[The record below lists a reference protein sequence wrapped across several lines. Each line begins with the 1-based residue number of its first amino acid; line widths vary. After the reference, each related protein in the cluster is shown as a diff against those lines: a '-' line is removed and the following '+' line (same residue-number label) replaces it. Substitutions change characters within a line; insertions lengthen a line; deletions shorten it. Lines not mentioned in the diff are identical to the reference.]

1 MHDVSRDVRF
11 SEWLGRDSHGAPSL
25 RVDGSTTTNPPL
37 HRTLGIS
44 ETLSCCPLNSL
55 IGSNDN
61 VSEMLAVYTNAFIFR
76 AVIPTSPLSVGVFL
90 SLT

>member
-1 MHDVSRDVRF
+1 
-11 SEWLGRDSHGAPSL
+11 
-25 RVDGSTTTNPPL
+25 
-37 HRTLGIS
+37 
-44 ETLSCCPLNSL
+44 L